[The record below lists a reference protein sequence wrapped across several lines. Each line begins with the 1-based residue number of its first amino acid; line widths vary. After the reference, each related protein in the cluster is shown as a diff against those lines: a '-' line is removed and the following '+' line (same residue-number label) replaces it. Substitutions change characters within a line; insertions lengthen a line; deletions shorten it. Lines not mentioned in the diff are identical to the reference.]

1 MGRQGGREPA
11 DAWGSGADVP
21 GSEGAPPPPKT
32 SGLAIASLVLGIL
45 GIASCG
51 LASIPGLIL
60 GIVSLVRIR
69 RSRGALGGRGFAIAG
84 TIVSVVFILLCFL
97 GFMGALRLARGL
109 GGVKVIV
116 QAARCSTN
124 LHFIGT
130 AIAAYK
136 EAAGG
141 QLPDGLEDLW
151 PEHLKSPD
159 VLLCP
164 ADQEPMTIGEDLKC
178 SYHYVGPISLVA
190 ASKLILVY
198 EKEGN
203 HVIPGGSGSQ
213 ISGRGVLF
221 ADGRVEFLS
230 EDDFQARLRESLELV
245 KQAAWDSYSP
255 ERRAEIEA
263 FYTYRPPR

>member
-1 MGRQGGREPA
+1 MGGQGGREPA

-21 GSEGAPPPPKT
+21 GSEGAPPLPPKT

-45 GIASCG
+45 GIVSCG

-84 TIVSVVFILLCFL
+84 TIVSVVFILLGFL
-97 GFMGALRLARGL
+97 GALRLARAL

-130 AIAAYK
+130 GIAAYK
-136 EAAGG
+136 EASGG

-178 SYHYVGPISLVA
+178 SYHYVGPISLAA

-245 KQAAWDSYSP
+245 KQADWDSYSP